1 MGEEGWVEDMD
12 ETKVGSILG
21 GEEGRE
27 GVARVGE
34 VGEVG
39 REACVVG
46 IVQNEV

>member
-12 ETKVGSILG
+12 ETKVGSVLG

-34 VGEVG
+34 VG

-46 IVQNEV
+46 IVQKEV